1 MNAQNSATR
10 SFIHLSSLILVLFL
24 FQACSTGTDSGTT
37 NTKLFD
43 SGNIA
48 PDATFSYT
56 FGEAGSFEYYCELH
70 APNMQGVVE
79 VSADAE
85 ISGQDTVE
93 MINSQF
99 NPSNITV
106 APNTEIVWI
115 NRASEFH
122 TVVHG
127 NPDTDNDGIY

>member
-1 MNAQNSATR
+1 MNAQNSVTG
-10 SFIHLSSLILVLFL
+10 SFIHLSSLILMLFL
-24 FQACSTGTDSGTT
+24 LQACSTGSESGT
-37 NTKLFD
+37 TKLFD

-56 FGEAGSFEYYCELH
+56 FGEEGSFEYYCEIH
-70 APNMQGVVE
+70 APDMQGVVE

-106 APNTEIVWI
+106 TPNTEIVWI
-115 NRASEFH
+115 NRASESH

-127 NPDTDNDGIY
+127 NPDTGNGGIY